1 MPLILCKLGVGK
13 PLLMEH
19 HSLFVFRRAGVVVN
33 GKGLLGIRGPH
44 GLMNVKVSR
53 NVVVVN

>member
-1 MPLILCKLGVGK
+1 MLCKLGVGK

-33 GKGLLGIRGPH
+33 GKGILGVGSPH